1 MQQAR
6 SNVQAAANPIR
17 RLLILINN
25 RCHVL
30 VIGHFLTSFMFPFFQ
45 DVGQAAVYND
55 KTREIQENYGGTWC
69 TCPWMNMHAAATN
82 WCTLRVFLQIS
93 TTVFSGAVSNHI
105 ILCLPPLLLLLL
117 CSSLIMVCVGAH
129 FFSLTSGSHSH
140 AAGIGLGLA
149 KGGNITKG
157 GHQQIKSSNHVR

>member
-1 MQQAR
+1 MLQAR
-6 SNVQAAANPIR
+6 AAANPLR

-45 DVGQAAVYND
+45 DVGQAAVYKD
-55 KTREIQENYGGTWC
+55 KTREIQEKYWGTWC
-69 TCPWMNMHAAATN
+69 TCPWMKMHAAAAN
-82 WCTLRVFLQIS
+82 WCSLRVFLQIS

-105 ILCLPPLLLLLL
+105 TLSLPPPLLLLL
-117 CSSLIMVCVGAH
+117 CSSLIMVCMGAH
-129 FFSLTSGSHSH
+129 CFSLTSDSHSH
-140 AAGIGLGLA
+140 AAGIRLGLA

-157 GHQQIKSSNHVR
+157 GHQQIKSSIDVR